1 MIYLFFILGAIFGSF
16 ISLVSYRLP
25 RNQDIFIKRS
35 QCPKCK
41 YKLGIKDLFPILSWL
56 ISAGK
61 CQHCNNSIS
70 IRYPLIEIFTGFLF
84 AVIIITFGINN
95 FSILLLI
102 LSILLITIITIDLE
116 HYIIPDSL
124 QIIFLITALIWS
136 YISGQTFITVIF
148 NCFIGFSSAFTISM
162 VFKYIR
168 KKDGL
173 GFGDVKFI
181 AIATIFLGYEN
192 LLIFYFIAGLIGVIH
207 GLTWLYLYKNQ
218 LYPFAPSLCISFFLC
233 LIILYFFVNLENDKR
248 ILNIIINNLLE
259 VYR

>member
-1 MIYLFFILGAIFGSF
+1 MVYLFFILGTTFGSF

-25 RNQDIFIKRS
+25 RGQDIFIERS

-41 YKLGIKDLFPILSWL
+41 HKLGVKDLFPILSWL

-61 CQHCNNSIS
+61 CQHCHNTIS

-84 AVIIITFGINN
+84 AIIIIIFGIDN

-102 LSILLITIITIDLE
+102 LSALLITIITIDLE

-124 QIIFLITALIWS
+124 QIIFLVTALIWS
-136 YISGQTFITVIF
+136 YMLEQTFFTIAL
-148 NCFIGFSSAFTISM
+148 NCFIGFFSAFMISIT
-162 VFKYIR
+162 FKYIR

-181 AIATIFLGYEN
+181 AIAAIFLGYEN
-192 LLIFYFIAGLIGVIH
+192 LLFFYFIAGFIGVIH

-218 LYPFAPSLCISFFLC
+218 LYPFAPSLCVSFFLC
-233 LIILYFFVNLENDKR
+233 LIILYFFANLKNNES
-248 ILNIIINNLLE
+248 ILNILINNLLG
-259 VYR
+259 V